1 MIKKYR
7 LTSNGLIHTPG
18 MIAWMVCGY
27 QTTRSSRQKRKY
39 LDIAIS
45 GYGLSKHV
53 AKALLSG
60 VIKYAVDDDMVVF
73 EAKDKE

>member
-27 QTTRSSRQKRKY
+27 QTTRSSRQKKKY
-39 LDIAIS
+39 LDIAVS

-53 AKALLSG
+53 AKSLLSG
-60 VIKYAVDDDMVVF
+60 VIKYAVDEDTVVF

>member
-1 MIKKYR
+1 MLKRYR

-39 LDIAIS
+39 LDIAVS

>member
-1 MIKKYR
+1 MIKRYR

-27 QTTRSSRQKRKY
+27 QTTRSSRQKKKY
-39 LDIAIS
+39 LDIAVS

>member
-18 MIAWMVCGY
+18 MIAWLVCGY
-27 QTTRSSRQKRKY
+27 QTTRSSRQKKKY
-39 LDIAIS
+39 LDIAVS

>member
-18 MIAWMVCGY
+18 MIAWLVCGY
-27 QTTRSSRQKRKY
+27 QTTRSSRQKKKY
-39 LDIAIS
+39 LDIAVS
-45 GYGLSKHV
+45 GYGISKHV